1 MNKIENINMREIAN
15 FDNIN
20 YLIIDL
26 RKEAAFKKFHIKN
39 AVNIPYE
46 SILNREIEIPN
57 GKTLILYCEH
67 GGVSIIA
74 AKVLLKRGYK
84 VINTIGGVTAYKKQM
99 NL

>member
-1 MNKIENINMREIAN
+1 MNQIENINMREIKN
-15 FDNIN
+15 YDNTN

-26 RKEAAFKKFHIKN
+26 RNEVEYKKFHIKN

-46 SILNREIEIPN
+46 SILNREMEIPKS
-57 GKTLILYCEH
+57 KTLVLYCEH

-84 VINTIGGVTAYKKQM
+84 VINTIGGITAYKKLM
-99 NL
+99 